1 MCQTVAWVPELD
13 LASDPAGCPGPRGE
27 VVAPRMAVP
36 DVGWFAHLKD
46 TEGNV
51 FGVMRGD
58 PAAKQTP
65 PPSGRR

>member
-1 MCQTVAWVPELD
+1 M
-13 LASDPAGCPGPRGE
+13 
-27 VVAPRMAVP
+27 VAPGMAVP
-36 DVGWFAHLKD
+36 DVGRFAYLKD

-51 FGVMRGD
+51 FGVMRDD